1 MSLSRTQ
8 ATSSPATLSP
18 LRPHRRPRTTTPSNS
33 SQQLSTATSPYP
45 SSPSSTNKSPVAQS
59 SVWESQL
66 KVTKHEATMLEMA
79 HHELTIRLQLLYHK
93 LHTAD
98 VLSKKISLS
107 MDRKIYLHDRKI
119 KALMSKQKR
128 LKAMKKDMETQISK
142 RELEK

>member
-1 MSLSRTQ
+1 MFRTCVCFSSDFFQQSAKQVITHHPHHHPLPPMSLSRTQ

-18 LRPHRRPRTTTPSNS
+18 LRPHRRPRSTTPSNS

-45 SSPSSTNKSPVAQS
+45 SSPSSNKSPAAQS

-93 LHTAD
+93 LHTA
-98 VLSKKISLS
+98 
-107 MDRKIYLHDRKI
+107 
-119 KALMSKQKR
+119 
-128 LKAMKKDMETQISK
+128 
-142 RELEK
+142 